1 VPAAKRIGFLGLGIM
16 GSRMAANLQRA
27 GFEVTVWNRTR
38 QTADDWAAEHGGQ
51 VGQSPAAVAA
61 VADIVFTMV
70 VDGPQVR
77 ELLLGNDGVA
87 EGAEPGLLCIDCSTI
102 GQAEAV
108 GIGAELAARGLRL
121 LDAPVTGSMPAA
133 RDGTLLIMVGG
144 DGADVAQARPALE
157 TIGKTVLHVGPL
169 GSGQAIKVINNS
181 VAAAN
186 LATVAEALIA
196 GSAAGVD
203 LDSLVAVMEGGSAG
217 SRMLTLKQ
225 EPMRSH
231 DFTPLFRLAHMIKD
245 VELCLGASSVPFE
258 SAERVLADMRAA
270 ERMGHGDDDFV
281 ALVAAVE
288 QRAGLCLE
296 PGAGRPDPPPD

>member
-1 VPAAKRIGFLGLGIM
+1 VPAAKRIGFIGLGIM
-16 GSRMAANLQRA
+16 GSRMAANLQRS
-27 GFEVTVWNRTR
+27 GLEVTVWNRTQR
-38 QTADDWAAEHGGQ
+38 TADEWAAEHGGH
-51 VGQSPAAVAA
+51 VAQSPATLAQAA
-61 VADIVFTMV
+61 DLVFTMV

-77 ELLLGNDGVA
+77 ELLLGDEGVSQ
-87 EGAEPGLLCIDCSTI
+87 GAEPGLLCVDCSTI
-102 GQAEAV
+102 GQAEARS
-108 GIGAELAARGLRL
+108 IGAELAARGLRL

-144 DGADVAQARPALE
+144 EAGDVAQARPALE
-157 TIGKTVLHVGPL
+157 AMGKTVLHVGPL

-186 LATVAEALIA
+186 LATAAEALVA

-225 EPMRSH
+225 ESMRRH

-245 VELCLGASSVPFE
+245 VELCLGASSTPFE
-258 SAERVLADMRAA
+258 SAERALADMRVA
-270 ERMGHGDDDFV
+270 EQLGHGDDDFA
-281 ALVAAVE
+281 ALVEAVE
-288 QRAGLCLE
+288 ARAGLQV
-296 PGAGRPDPPPD
+296 G

>member
-1 VPAAKRIGFLGLGIM
+1 VPAAKRIGFIGLGIM

-51 VGQSPAAVAA
+51 VAQSPAALAA
-61 VADIVFTMV
+61 AADIVFTMV

-77 ELLLGNDGVA
+77 ELLLGGEGVA
-87 EGAEPGLLCIDCSTI
+87 HGAAPGLLCVDCSTI
-102 GQAEAV
+102 GQAETLS
-108 GIGAELAARGLRL
+108 IGAELAAYGMRL
-121 LDAPVTGSMPAA
+121 IDAPVTGSMPAA

-144 DGADVAQARPALE
+144 DADDVARARPALE
-157 TIGKTVLHVGPL
+157 AMGQLVLHVGPL

-186 LATVAEALIA
+186 LATAAEALIA
-196 GSAAGVD
+196 GTAAGVD
-203 LDSLVAVMEGGSAG
+203 LDSLVAVMEGGSAE

-225 EPMRSH
+225 ESMRKH
-231 DFTPLFRLAHMIKD
+231 EFPPLFRLSHMIKD

-258 SAERVLADMRAA
+258 SAERALADLRAA
-270 ERMGHGDDDFV
+270 EQMGHGNEDFAV
-281 ALVAAVE
+281 LVEAVE
-288 QRAGLCLE
+288 QRSGL
-296 PGAGRPDPPPD
+296 RID